1 MQRIILVFISIFV
14 LDTIVMMSCTSK
26 TSSSLSAIADK
37 ECLSLNELIVSMWNS
52 PNLTSNV
59 TLSNEQYSSVFSSDA
74 RDKYAFISALF
85 DSAKYGRAKTL
96 KTTISDIECKI
107 NSLNNPEEL
116 TGSDQDNKLEECSNK
131 YICPNCSLE
140 TLKNILSEYKER
152 LSGIESC
159 KFDASLIK
167 KEELSMEQD
176 LAVYSTLLVNN
187 SSELNEEFVNV
198 WEEAINHYPY
208 TGLTNDE
215 KGALTTLA
223 TFVKDNKHVASQS
236 ADGVYRISQID
247 KVCKQIDKLFT
258 KAKSAENSKV
268 VGFCVNCVSTLVG
281 MCKATLIDTKE
292 YLKSKVLDEDKK
304 VQVYV
309 NNFIRQVVTSVV
321 LCTTKQI
328 FKKTWTTIAK
338 KIKEFVIKGQKK
350 VIFDKENYNPSVKQA
365 ILSAICE
372 VGFGVLGDSIS
383 MDMDVNYDNPC
394 RSMWN
399 MDKSRW
405 ASCSRTVATV
415 CPIFLNSGY
424 VNLSSFLPDTGGN
437 VWLNILYDMG
447 TMGTTF
453 TCQAGGKSIAMLCS
467 TIAAAASQI
476 KSAIL
481 TGNNDW
487 AHCLGFDQGGAC
499 VGTKWAEY
507 WGGMSLSY
515 AKSPVEKLK
524 KNSYGSYEGDMC
536 MCERNCYEDNII
548 FDKKYKT
555 ETVFSYA
562 GDISNSLTKYND
574 CRSFNGRKI
583 KHGVPAKAGSKK
595 TYAKYGNCNLV
606 SVSFLNKDDPDA
618 AVPLD
623 GTEVN
628 YRPRNEAGEFVSG
641 SSWKSITSQSYKG
654 CVDN

>member
-14 LDTIVMMSCTSK
+14 LDTAVMISCTSK
-26 TSSSLSAIADK
+26 TSSSLSVVEDK
-37 ECLSLNELIVSMWNS
+37 ECSSLHELVVSMWNS

-59 TLSNEQYSSVFSSDA
+59 TLTNEQYASVFSVDV
-74 RDKYAFISALF
+74 RDKYAFVSALF
-85 DSAKYGRAKTL
+85 ESAKYGRAKAL
-96 KTTISDIECKI
+96 SNTISDIECKI

-116 TGSDQDNKLEECSNK
+116 IDSEQDNKLDECANN

-140 TLKNILSEYKER
+140 SLNNMLSEYKER

-159 KFDASLIK
+159 NFDKSLIK
-167 KEELSMEQD
+167 IDELSMDQD
-176 LAVYSTLLVNN
+176 FAVYSTLLVNN
-187 SSELNEEFVNV
+187 SSDLNEEFINL
-198 WEEAINHYPY
+198 WEEALNNYSY
-208 TGLTNDE
+208 KGLNNYE
-215 KGALTTLA
+215 KGTLTTLA
-223 TFVKDNKHVASQS
+223 TFVKDNKHVASKS
-236 ADGVYRISQID
+236 ADGVYKISQID
-247 KVCKQIDKLFT
+247 KVCKQIDALFT
-258 KAKSAENSKV
+258 KAKSAEKSKV
-268 VGFCVNCVSTLVG
+268 VGFCVNCVSTLVS
-281 MCKATLIDTKE
+281 MCKAALLDTKE
-292 YLKSKVLDEDKK
+292 FVKSKVLDEDQKIH
-304 VQVYV
+304 VYV
-309 NNFIRQVVTSVV
+309 NNFIRQVVTSAV
-321 LCTTKQI
+321 LCTTRQI

-350 VIFDKENYNPSVKQA
+350 VILDKENYNPSVKQA

-372 VGFGVLGDSIS
+372 VGFGVLGDSLS
-383 MDMDVNYDNPC
+383 MDMDVNYDSPC
-394 RSMWN
+394 KPMWN

-437 VWLNILYDMG
+437 VWLNILYDIG
-447 TMGTTF
+447 TLGTTF
-453 TCQAGGKSIAMLCS
+453 TCQAGGKSVAMLCS

-476 KSAIL
+476 KAAVL

-487 AHCLGFDQGGAC
+487 AHCLGVDQGGAC

-524 KNSYGSYEGDMC
+524 KNSFGSYEGDMC
-536 MCERNCYEDNII
+536 MCERRCYEDNIL

-562 GDISNSLTKYND
+562 GDTSDSTTKYEG

-583 KHGVPAKAGSKK
+583 KHGSPAKTGSKK

-606 SVSFLNKDDPDA
+606 SVSFLNQDDPDA

-623 GTEVN
+623 GATVN

-641 SSWKSITSQSYKG
+641 TTWKSTTSQSYQG
-654 CVDN
+654 CIDN